1 MLEVLSDILLACKS
15 SPQPK
20 RALGQSGVGGGLE
33 REEKPGQAQGGPGRE
48 EEAGGLAGN
57 HCQDLL
63 LSKAS
68 ESELSHTLFGWP
80 LPQFSVG

>member
-33 REEKPGQAQGGPGRE
+33 RDEKPREGQEERRRLVGWQGTTARI
-48 EEAGGLAGN
+48 
-57 HCQDLL
+57 
-63 LSKAS
+63 
-68 ESELSHTLFGWP
+68 
-80 LPQFSVG
+80 FS